1 MQRFR
6 SNALIVCGIFVASFF
21 CPPAGPANGLPG
33 HARSENL
40 PALRQTQASRLYQG
54 AEPPVPLLY
63 PDARK
68 SDQVDDY
75 HGKKVADPYRW
86 LENSDSQESTTWI
99 EAENK
104 LTTAYLNQIPERV
117 WIKQRLTRLWS
128 YERYGIPFK
137 RIGGFYFYL
146 GNNGHQNQDV
156 LYQQFSLDS
165 EPHVLI
171 DPNTLSADGTVALVG
186 TALSH
191 DGKMIAYGL
200 STAGSDWIE
209 WKVREVKTGKDLPDQ
224 LKWIKFSGVAWTKDD
239 KGLYYCRYKAP
250 TSSQKL
256 EDVNYNQK
264 LYFHRLGTDQATDSL
279 IYERRDHKDW
289 LFGTQV
295 SEDGRFL
302 IIHVTQ
308 GTEVNN
314 RVDYL
319 DLFVRNADITPLI
332 DSFDASYQ
340 FVGNDGPLFWFLTN
354 RDAPRGKLIAIDTQD
369 PDRRHWKT
377 VVPES
382 ADVLENVTM
391 INDTFIASY
400 MKDAHTRV
408 QLFDLDGKSKGEV
421 ALPGIGTAVGFRGER
436 RDLETFYAFTSF
448 TTPTTVYRYDLTDG
462 TSTVFKQPKVDFDS
476 AEYETRQVFY
486 PSKDGAK
493 IPMFL
498 SYKKGLRL
506 DGNNPTLLYGYGGF
520 DISLT
525 PSFSPTDILWMEIG
539 GVLAVPN
546 LRGGG
551 EYGEEWHRAGMKL
564 KKQTVFDDF
573 IAAAQWLIANRY
585 TSTPKLAINGASN
598 GGLLV
603 GACLTERPDLF
614 GAAVPE
620 VGVMDMLRFQK
631 FTIGWA
637 WVSDYGSSDNPEEF
651 NALYAYSPLHNIK
664 RHTNYPATLILTADH
679 DDRVVPGHSF
689 KFAATLQA
697 AQSGDAPVLI
707 RIETRAGHGGGKPV
721 SKIIDERSDIFG
733 FLVRALRM

>member
-1 MQRFR
+1 
-6 SNALIVCGIFVASFF
+6 
-21 CPPAGPANGLPG
+21 
-33 HARSENL
+33 
-40 PALRQTQASRLYQG
+40 
-54 AEPPVPLLY
+54 VPLRF

-86 LENSDSQESTTWI
+86 LENSDSGETRTWI

-104 LTTAYLNQIPERV
+104 LTLAYLNQIPERI
-117 WIKQRLTRLWS
+117 WIKERLTKLWT
-128 YERYGIPFK
+128 YERYGVPFK
-137 RIGGFYFYL
+137 RLGSLYFYT
-146 GNNGHQNQDV
+146 GNDGHQNQDV
-156 LYQQFSLDS
+156 LYKQFSLDS
-165 EPHVLI
+165 SAHVLI
-171 DPNTLSADGTVALVG
+171 DPNTLSTDGTVALVG

-191 DGKMIAYGL
+191 DGKLMAYGL
-200 STAGSDWIE
+200 STAGSDWRE
-209 WKVREVKTGKDLPDQ
+209 YRVRDTKTGTDLPDQ

-239 KGLYYCRYKAP
+239 KGLYYSRYNTPRAG
-250 TSSQKL
+250 QKL

-264 LYFHRLGTDQATDSL
+264 LYYHRLGTDQSADVL
-279 IYERRDHKDW
+279 VYERRDHKDW
-289 LFGTQV
+289 IFGAEI

-302 IIHVTQ
+302 VINITQ

-314 RVDYL
+314 RVYYL
-319 DLFVRNADITPLI
+319 DLHVRTADVTPLL

-340 FVGNDGPLFWFLTN
+340 YVGNDGPLFWFMTN
-354 RDAPRGKLIAIDTQD
+354 KDAPRGKLIAMDIQD

-377 VVPES
+377 VVPE
-382 ADVLENVTM
+382 ATDVLENVT
-391 INDTFIASY
+391 IVNDTFIASY

-408 QLFDLDGKSKGEV
+408 QLFELDGKPKGEIS
-421 ALPGIGTAVGFRGER
+421 LPGIGTAAGFRGER
-436 RDLETFYAFTSF
+436 HDLETFYAFTGF
-448 TTPTTVYRYDLTDG
+448 TTPTTIYHLDMTNG
-462 TSTVFKQPKVDFDS
+462 TSTVFKEPKVDFDP
-476 AEYETRQVFY
+476 ADYETRQVFY
-486 PSKDGAK
+486 QSKDGTR

-498 SYKKGLRL
+498 TNKKGLKL

-525 PSFSPTDILWMEIG
+525 PSFSPSNVLWLEIG

-551 EYGEEWHRAGMKL
+551 EYGEDWHRAGMKL
-564 KKQTVFDDF
+564 KKQNVFDDF
-573 IAAAQWLIANRY
+573 IGAAEWLIANKY
-585 TSTPKLAINGASN
+585 TVSTKLAINGASN

-651 NALYAYSPLHNIK
+651 KALYAYSPLHNIK
-664 RHTNYPATLILTADH
+664 RGRSYPATLILTADH
-679 DDRVVPGHSF
+679 DHRVVPGHSF

-697 AQSGDAPVLI
+697 AQAGPAPILI
-707 RIETRAGHGGGKPV
+707 RIETRAGHGAGKPV
-721 SKIIDERSDIFG
+721 SKIIDERSDVFG
-733 FLVRALRM
+733 FLAKALNM

>member
-1 MQRFR
+1 MDPSRGTAFQTQGR
-6 SNALIVCGIFVASFF
+6 
-21 CPPAGPANGLPG
+21 PAGQF
-33 HARSENL
+33 H
-40 PALRQTQASRLYQG
+40 G

-75 HGKKVADPYRW
+75 HGKRVSDPYRW
-86 LENSDSQESTTWI
+86 LEDTDSKETRAWVD
-99 EAENK
+99 AENK
-104 LTTAYLNQIPERV
+104 LTFAYLNQISERT
-117 WIKQRLTRLWS
+117 WIKQRLTSLWN

-137 RIGGFYFYL
+137 RLGGLYFYS

-156 LYQQFSLDS
+156 LYEQFSLDS
-165 EPHVLI
+165 EPHVLL

-191 DGKMIAYGL
+191 DGKLMAYGL
-200 STAGSDWIE
+200 SSAGSDWRE
-209 WKVREVKTGKDLPDQ
+209 WKIRDVKTAKDLPDE
-224 LKWIKFSGVAWTKDD
+224 LKWIKFSSVSWTRDD
-239 KGLYYCRYKAP
+239 KGLYYSRYATP
-250 TSSQKL
+250 RAGRKL
-256 EDVNYNQK
+256 EDLNYNQK
-264 LYFHRLGTDQATDSL
+264 VYFHQLGTDQSADAL
-279 IYERRDHKDW
+279 VYERRDHKDW
-289 LFGTQV
+289 FFGADVT
-295 SEDGRFL
+295 EDGRFL
-302 IIHVTQ
+302 IINISQ

-314 RVDYL
+314 RIYYL
-319 DLFVRNADITPLI
+319 DLHVHNGDVTPLL

-354 RDAPRGKLIAIDTQD
+354 KDAPRGKLIGINIQD
-369 PDRRHWKT
+369 PDRRRWKT
-377 VVPES
+377 VVPE
-382 ADVLENVTM
+382 AGEVLDSVTLV
-391 INDTFIASY
+391 NDTFIASY

-408 QLFDLDGKSKGEV
+408 QLFDLEGKSKGEV
-421 ALPGIGTAVGFRGER
+421 SLPGIGTAAGFRGER

-448 TTPTTVYRYDLTDG
+448 TAPTTIYRYDLTDG
-462 TSTVFKQPKVDFDS
+462 TSTVFRQPKLDYD
-476 AEYETRQVFY
+476 AADYETQQVFY
-486 PSKDGAK
+486 PGKDGTK

-498 SYKKGLRL
+498 TYKKGLKL
-506 DGNNPTLLYGYGGF
+506 DGKNPTLLYGYGGF

-525 PSFSPTDILWMEIG
+525 PFFSPSNVVWMEIG

-573 IAAAQWLIANRY
+573 ISAAEWLIANKY
-585 TSTPKLAINGASN
+585 TVSSKLAINGASN

-603 GACLTERPDLF
+603 GACLTQRPDLF

-631 FTIGWA
+631 FTVGWA
-637 WVSDYGSSDNPEEF
+637 WVSDYGSSDNPEDF
-651 NALYAYSPLHNIK
+651 KALYAYSPLHNIK
-664 RHTNYPATLILTADH
+664 PRTAYPATLILTADH

-689 KFAATLQA
+689 KFAAAIQA

-707 RIETRAGHGGGKPV
+707 RIETRAGHGAGKPV
-721 SKIIDERSDIFG
+721 SKIIDERSDVFG
-733 FLVRALRM
+733 FLVRNLRM

>member
-1 MQRFR
+1 LLTR
-6 SNALIVCGIFVASFF
+6 A
-21 CPPAGPANGLPG
+21 
-33 HARSENL
+33 
-40 PALRQTQASRLYQG
+40 QAQGQFHG

-63 PDARK
+63 PDAHK

-86 LENSDSQESTTWI
+86 LENTESQETRAWV

-104 LTTAYLNQIPERV
+104 LTSAYLNQISERT
-117 WIKQRLTRLWS
+117 WIKQRLTNLWN

-137 RIGGFYFYL
+137 RLGGLYFYF

-156 LYQQFSLDS
+156 LYEQFSLDS

-191 DGKMIAYGL
+191 DGKLMAYGL
-200 STAGSDWIE
+200 SSAGSDWRE
-209 WKVREVKTGKDLPDQ
+209 WKIRDVKTAKDLPDG
-224 LKWIKFSGVAWTKDD
+224 LKWIKFSSVSWTKDD
-239 KGLYYCRYKAP
+239 KGLYYSRYATP
-250 TSSQKL
+250 RAGQKL
-256 EDVNYNQK
+256 EDLNYNQK
-264 LYFHRLGTDQATDSL
+264 VYYHQLGTDQSADVL
-279 IYERRDHKDW
+279 VYERRDHKDW
-289 LFGTQV
+289 FFNADV

-302 IIHVTQ
+302 IINISQ
-308 GTEVNN
+308 GTDVNN
-314 RVDYL
+314 RIYYL
-319 DLFVRNADITPLI
+319 DLHVRNADVTPLL

-354 RDAPRGKLIAIDTQD
+354 KEAPRGKLIGINIQD
-369 PDRRHWKT
+369 PDRRRWKT
-377 VVPES
+377 LVPETG
-382 ADVLENVTM
+382 DVLDSVNVV
-391 INDTFIASY
+391 NDTFIASY

-408 QLFDLDGKSKGEV
+408 QLFDLDGKSKGEIT
-421 ALPGIGTAVGFRGER
+421 LPGIGTAAGFRGER

-448 TTPTTVYRYDLTDG
+448 TAPTTIYRYDLTTG
-462 TSTVFKQPKVDFDS
+462 TSSVFRQPKLDYD
-476 AEYETRQVFY
+476 AADYETQQVFY
-486 PSKDGAK
+486 PSKDGTK
-493 IPMFL
+493 VPMFL
-498 SYKKGLRL
+498 TYKKGLKL
-506 DGNNPTLLYGYGGF
+506 DGKNPTLLYGYGGF

-525 PSFSPTDILWMEIG
+525 PSFSPSNIVWMEIG
-539 GVLAVPN
+539 GILAVPN

-573 IAAAQWLIANRY
+573 IAAAEWLSANKY
-585 TSTPKLAINGASN
+585 TVSSKLAINGASN

-614 GAAVPE
+614 GAAIPE

-651 NALYAYSPLHNIK
+651 KALYAYSPLHNIK
-664 RHTNYPATLILTADH
+664 PRTAYPATLILTADH

-689 KFAATLQA
+689 KFAAALQA

-707 RIETRAGHGGGKPV
+707 RIETRAGHGAGKPV

-733 FLVRALRM
+733 FLVRALQM

>member
-1 MQRFR
+1 MNKAAAGSSGTDAPSGR
-6 SNALIVCGIFVASFF
+6 IFK
-21 CPPAGPANGLPG
+21 
-33 HARSENL
+33 
-40 PALRQTQASRLYQG
+40 TQAQAGGQFHG

-68 SDQVDDY
+68 GDQVDDY
-75 HGKKVADPYRW
+75 NGKKVADPYRW
-86 LENSDSQESTTWI
+86 LENTESPETRTWV

-104 LTTAYLNQIPERV
+104 LTSAYLNQIPERN
-117 WIKQRLTRLWS
+117 WIKQRLTSLWN
-128 YERYGIPFK
+128 YERVGIPFK
-137 RIGGFYFYL
+137 RLGGLYFYF

-156 LYQQFSLDS
+156 LYEQFSLDS

-191 DGKMIAYGL
+191 DGKLMAYGL
-200 STAGSDWIE
+200 SSAGSDWRE
-209 WKVREVKTGKDLPDQ
+209 WKIRDVKTAKDAPDE
-224 LKWIKFSGVAWTKDD
+224 LKWIKFSSVSWTKDD
-239 KGLYYCRYKAP
+239 KGLYYSRYATP
-250 TSSQKL
+250 RAGQKL
-256 EDVNYNQK
+256 EDLNYNQK
-264 LYFHRLGTDQATDSL
+264 VYYHQLGTDQSADVL
-279 IYERRDHKDW
+279 VYERRDHKDW
-289 LFGTQV
+289 IFNADV

-302 IIHVTQ
+302 IINISQ

-314 RVDYL
+314 RIYYL
-319 DLFVRNADITPLI
+319 DLHVRNAEVTPLL
-332 DSFDASYQ
+332 DNFDASYQ
-340 FVGNDGPLFWFLTN
+340 FVGNDGPLFWFQTN
-354 RDAPRGKLIAIDTQD
+354 KDAPRGKLIGINIQD
-369 PDRRHWKT
+369 PDRKRWKT
-377 VVPES
+377 VVPETNE
-382 ADVLENVTM
+382 VLDSVTV

-421 ALPGIGTAVGFRGER
+421 SLPGIGTAAGFRGER

-448 TTPTTVYRYDLTDG
+448 TAPTTIYRYDLTTG
-462 TSTVFKQPKVDFDS
+462 ASTAFRQPKLDYEAGD
-476 AEYETRQVFY
+476 YETQQVFY
-486 PSKDGAK
+486 PSKDGTK

-498 SYKKGLRL
+498 TYKKGLKL
-506 DGNNPTLLYGYGGF
+506 DGKNPTLLYGYGGF
-520 DISLT
+520 DVSLT
-525 PSFSPTDILWMEIG
+525 PSFSPSNIVWMEIG

-573 IAAAQWLIANRY
+573 ISAAEWLIANKY
-585 TSTPKLAINGASN
+585 TISSKLAVNGASN

-603 GACLTERPDLF
+603 GACLTQRPDLF

-637 WVSDYGSSDNPEEF
+637 WVSDYGSSDNAEDF
-651 NALYAYSPLHNIK
+651 KALYAYSPLHNIK
-664 RHTNYPATLILTADH
+664 PRTRYPATLILTADH

-707 RIETRAGHGGGKPV
+707 RIETRAGHGAGKPV
-721 SKIIDERSDIFG
+721 SKIIDEKSDIFG
-733 FLVRALRM
+733 FLVRALQM